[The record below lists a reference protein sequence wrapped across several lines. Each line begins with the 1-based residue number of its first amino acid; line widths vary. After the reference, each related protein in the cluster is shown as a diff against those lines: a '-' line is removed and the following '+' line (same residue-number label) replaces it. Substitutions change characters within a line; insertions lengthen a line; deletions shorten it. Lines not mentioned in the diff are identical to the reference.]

1 MVVMLVMIM
10 FLVVVM
16 ILVIMLMLIM
26 MVMVMIAMIMM
37 ITLHSIHHHIL
48 HRLYRTLHLNRMFQS
63 RLHTQ
68 RVRRTRH
75 HLASFLHPHSQTR
88 TGGARKLPPLP
99 PTHRSPAVTPASASE
114 APAAI
119 GE

>member
-26 MVMVMIAMIMM
+26 MVMVMIAMLMM

-75 HLASFLHPHSQTR
+75 HFASFLHPHAQRSHDFPTR
-88 TGGARKLPPLP
+88 IHEQVGLGNSHHSLQ
-99 PTHRSPAVTPASASE
+99 PTNRLL
-114 APAAI
+114 
-119 GE
+119 